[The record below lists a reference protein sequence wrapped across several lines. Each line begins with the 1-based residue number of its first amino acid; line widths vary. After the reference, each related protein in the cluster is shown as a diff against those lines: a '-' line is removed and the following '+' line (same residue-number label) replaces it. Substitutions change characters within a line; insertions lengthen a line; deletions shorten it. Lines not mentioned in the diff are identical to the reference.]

1 MPENRFSCAL
11 VGAASFDA
19 DHFSAEHFDKAIA
32 VDGGFS
38 SLCAIGVT
46 PISPWAILIRWGMF
60 RRAFLLRGI
69 PL

>member
-46 PISPWAILIRWGMF
+46 PWATLTRWAMF

-69 PL
+69 PS